1 MTILSTAV
9 DRAAA
14 YLQHLCDDIPNRA
27 VGSSGNQQAADWF
40 ARTIVSFGFTV
51 EMPSFACMDW
61 SADGASLSVDG
72 LVYPAY
78 PSPYALGCD
87 VRAPLLVVNT
97 LAELETAPVQARI
110 VLLRG
115 EIAREPLMPKH
126 FIFYNPQEHQRIYQL
141 LEQGKPAAIV
151 TATGHSPETAGAIYP
166 FPLFEDGDFDIPSV
180 YLTDVLGEQLAQH
193 VGREVHLVSRAE
205 RRPATAC
212 NVIARRVGQSDH
224 RIVIMAHIDAKA
236 GTPGALD
243 DGGGI
248 VTLLLLAEALRDF
261 HGQHTIEIVAIN
273 GEDYYSAPGEM
284 EYLRRNEAA
293 FDTITLAIN
302 LDGLG
307 YIKGRTAYSLYGC
320 PHDVAAAVR
329 DGLSGCDG
337 LVEGEPWYQGDHM
350 LMVINQRPALALTSD
365 QVTEL
370 MTTVIHTRQDVPS
383 MVDPARLVEAANAL
397 HAVISRVDKLRR

>member
-1 MTILSTAV
+1 MIPPEAI

-14 YLQHLCDDIPNRA
+14 HLQHLCAVIPNRA
-27 VGSSGNQQAADWF
+27 VGSRGNQQATDWF

-51 EMPSFACMDW
+51 EMPPFACMDW
-61 SADGASLSVDG
+61 SAEGASLNVDG
-72 LVYPAY
+72 CVYPAQ

-87 VRAPLLVVNT
+87 VHAPLLVITT
-97 LAELETAPVQARI
+97 LAELEATPIQGRI

-115 EIAREPLMPKH
+115 EITREPLMPRH
-126 FIFYNPQEHQRIYQL
+126 FVFYNPEEHQHIYQV
-141 LEQGKPAAIV
+141 LEHGQPAAII
-151 TATGHSPETAGAIYP
+151 TATGRSPEMAGAIYP
-166 FPLFEDGDFDIPSV
+166 FPVFEDGDFDIPSV
-180 YLTDVLGEQLAQH
+180 YLTDVQGEEIAQH
-193 VGREVHLVSRAE
+193 AGREAHLVSRAE

-212 NVIARRVGQSDH
+212 NVIARRVGESDH

-248 VTLLLLAEALRDF
+248 VTLLLLAEALKDF
-261 HGQHTIEIVAIN
+261 HGQHTLEVVAIN

-307 YIKGRTAYSLYGC
+307 YIKGQTAYSFYGC
-320 PHDVAAAVR
+320 PHDVAAAAR
-329 DGLSGCDG
+329 DGLSGFGG

-350 LMVINQRPALALTSD
+350 MMVMNQRPALALTSD
-365 QVTEL
+365 QVLEL
-370 MTTVIHTRQDVPS
+370 MTTLIHTEHDVPS
-383 MVDPARLVEAANAL
+383 MVDPARLVEAAFAL
-397 HAVISRVDKLRR
+397 RAVIDRVDKLKR